1 MHQKEWFV
9 KTVTSDSN
17 MTGSAANRILDFA
30 MDGIIAGVT
39 IHLTNSPDLVVAL
52 VAIEILMDIHGLKA
66 N

>member
-1 MHQKEWFV
+1 
-9 KTVTSDSN
+9 